1 MIPEASPN
9 PLVTVHSAYINACK
23 LTRQEL
29 AMETEHTGLEL
40 AYSTALAI

>member
-1 MIPEASPN
+1 MWKTPSSYT
-9 PLVTVHSAYINACK
+9 TVHSAYIHACK

-29 AMETEHTGLEL
+29 VMETEHTGLEL